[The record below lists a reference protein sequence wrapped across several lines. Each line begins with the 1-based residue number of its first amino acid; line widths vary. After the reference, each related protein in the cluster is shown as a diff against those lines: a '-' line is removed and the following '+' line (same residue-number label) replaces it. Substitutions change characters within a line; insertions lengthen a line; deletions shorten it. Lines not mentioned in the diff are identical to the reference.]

1 MNATELRTKKPA
13 ELKQKLIDLLK
24 NQFDLR
30 MAKGNG
36 QLTKINV
43 LKEVRRDI
51 ARVKTIIKQQESLSK
66 KDKVGTK

>member
-1 MNATELRTKKPA
+1 MNIKELKSKSQAEVKENLA
-13 ELKQKLIDLLK
+13 ELFK

-36 QLTKINV
+36 QLNKVHV

-51 ARVKTIIKQQESLSK
+51 ARVKTIIRQNELAS
-66 KDKVGTK
+66 DKVGKE

>member
-1 MNATELRTKKPA
+1 MIKELKTKNANELKEKLA
-13 ELKQKLIDLLK
+13 ELQK

-36 QLTKINV
+36 QLTKNHV

-51 ARVKTIIKQQESLSK
+51 ARVKTVIRQQQIEANK
-66 KDKVGTK
+66 AGNK

>member
-1 MNATELRTKKPA
+1 MNIKELQSKSQA
-13 ELKQKLIDLLK
+13 ELQEQLETLLK

-36 QLTKINV
+36 QLTKVNV

-51 ARVKTIIKQQESLSK
+51 ARVKTLLRQNELATEKAGNE
-66 KDKVGTK
+66 

>member
-1 MNATELRTKKPA
+1 MVKELKAKNASELKEKLA
-13 ELKQKLIDLLK
+13 ELQK

-36 QLTKINV
+36 QLTKNNL

-51 ARVKTIIKQQESLSK
+51 ARVKTIIRQQQIEANK
-66 KDKVGTK
+66 AGNK

>member
-1 MNATELRTKKPA
+1 MNATELKTIKPSELNNKLA
-13 ELKQKLIDLLK
+13 ELQK

-36 QLTKINV
+36 QLTKNHV

-51 ARVKTIIKQQESLSK
+51 ARVKTLIKQNEIK
-66 KDKVGTK
+66 EKAGNK